1 MSEENKY
8 ILEVKDLH
16 TSFFTDAGEVKAVN
30 GISFNLEPGKT
41 LGIVGESG
49 SGKSVTAYSIM
60 QILAETGKI
69 TGGEVRFH
77 GEDITKWN
85 SKQMQKFRGEKCS
98 IIFQDPMTSLNPVF
112 TVGSQLIEAILLH
125 TDKNKKE
132 AWARAVEMLTLVGV
146 NEPESRMKQ
155 YPHEFSGGM
164 RQRVM
169 IAMALACEPKLL
181 IADEPTTALDVTI
194 QAQILE
200 LMVELKKKI
209 NMSVIIIT
217 HDLGVVSD
225 VCDRIAVMYAG
236 KIVEIGSTDDIFYNP
251 QHCYTLGLL
260 KSIPKIHEDEH
271 ERLIPIEGTPVDLL
285 NPPAGCPF
293 ASRCDKC
300 MKICLREMPP
310 YTEISEGHVSAC
322 WLIQKRQME
331 EAKAE
336 GGKEA

>member
-1 MSEENKY
+1 M
-8 ILEVKDLH
+8 
-16 TSFFTDAGEVKAVN
+16 
-30 GISFNLEPGKT
+30 
-41 LGIVGESG
+41 
-49 SGKSVTAYSIM
+49 
-60 QILAETGKI
+60 
-69 TGGEVRFH
+69 
-77 GEDITKWN
+77 
-85 SKQMQKFRGEKCS
+85 
-98 IIFQDPMTSLNPVF
+98 
-112 TVGSQLIEAILLH
+112 
-125 TDKNKKE
+125 
-132 AWARAVEMLTLVGV
+132 
-146 NEPESRMKQ
+146 
-155 YPHEFSGGM
+155 
-164 RQRVM
+164 
-169 IAMALACEPKLL
+169 

-293 ASRCDKC
+293 ASRCVKC